1 MSKPLPPAGSG
12 GRFVRLAETDRP
24 ALHLRIDGEPATAL
38 DGDTLL
44 VALLTHGRRVR
55 TSEFGDGTRAGF
67 CLMGACQDCWVWNE
81 AGQRLRACS
90 TVVTEGLAVLTTP
103 PAASWPVTPEVAAR
117 ERDEV
122 LR

>member
-12 GRFVRLAETDRP
+12 GRFVRLAETSRP

-38 DGDTLL
+38 EGDTLL

-67 CLMGACQDCWVWNE
+67 CLMGACQDCWVWDE

-90 TVVTEGLAVLTTP
+90 TVVTEGLAVRTTP
-103 PAASWPVTPEVAAR
+103 PASSWPVTPEVAAR
-117 ERDEV
+117 ERGEV
-122 LR
+122 SS